1 MTVILGGGESGI
13 GAALLAHKL
22 SMPVF
27 LSDAGKLKEEF
38 KNHLIEKEI
47 DFEEEGHSIV
57 YDFTPHLVIKSPGIP
72 DKAEIIKYYYNLGV
86 EVISEIEFAYRHCT
100 GKIIAIT
107 GSNGKTT
114 TTNLLYHILHTA
126 GLDVVKVGN
135 VGYSFARSVAEKN
148 HKYYVIE
155 VSSFQLDSVVNFK
168 PYIAILLNITPDH
181 LDRYEYKFENY
192 IRSKFRITLNQDAQD
207 HLILYKDEVIIQNY
221 SSMNISS
228 NIHWMESSLTSHE
241 ELVINGNTNHH
252 FRNSVLKGRHN
263 AMNTACAV
271 EACSILGISTDQ
283 IQTGIDTFRNDPH
296 RLESIALINGV
307 EYINDSKATNVDS
320 VFWALDAM
328 KKKIVWI
335 AGGQD
340 KGNDY
345 STILELVKAKVKVLV
360 ALGKDNSK
368 LIEFFG
374 PYVKVIDTN
383 SVSTCLEQCQKFA
396 ENGDVVL
403 LSPACASFDL
413 FQNYQHRGDEFRK
426 EVLSLNQKN

>member
-1 MTVILGGGESGI
+1 MTVILGGGESGM

-22 SMPVF
+22 AMPVF

-47 DFEEEGHSIV
+47 DFEEEGHSLV
-57 YDFTPHLVIKSPGIP
+57 YDFTPHLVVKSPGIP
-72 DKAEIIKYYYNLGV
+72 DKADIIKYYYQLGV

-126 GLDVVKVGN
+126 SLDVVKVGN
-135 VGYSFARSVAEKN
+135 VGYSFARSVAEKS

-155 VSSFQLDSVVNFK
+155 VSSFQLDSIINFK
-168 PYIAILLNITPDH
+168 PNIAIILNITPDH
-181 LDRYEYKFENY
+181 LDRYEYQFENY
-192 IRSKFRITLNQDAQD
+192 IKSKFRISLNQDSKD
-207 HLILYKDEVIIQNY
+207 HLILYKDEIITKSY

-228 NIHWMESSLTSHE
+228 SIHWIESSLTSNE
-241 ELVINGNTNHH
+241 ELVMNGDVHLH

-263 AMNTACAV
+263 AMNTSCAV
-271 EACSILGISTDQ
+271 KACSILGISNEQ
-283 IQTGIDTFRNDPH
+283 IQTGIDTFINDPH
-296 RLESIALINGV
+296 RLESIAIINGV

-320 VFWALDAM
+320 VFWALDTM

-345 STILELVKAKVKVLV
+345 TSVLDLVKSKVKVLV

-368 LIEFFG
+368 LIEFFS
-374 PYVKVIDTN
+374 PFVKVIDT
-383 SVSTCLEQCQKFA
+383 SSIPTCIEQCQKFA

-426 EVLSLNQKN
+426 EVLTLNQKN